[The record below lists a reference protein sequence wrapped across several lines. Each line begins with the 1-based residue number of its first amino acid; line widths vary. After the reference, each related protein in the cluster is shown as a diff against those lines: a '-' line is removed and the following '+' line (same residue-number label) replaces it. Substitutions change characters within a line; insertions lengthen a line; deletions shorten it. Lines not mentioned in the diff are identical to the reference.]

1 MHGFICIVSNEKSF
15 DPISI
20 KWKAD
25 FSFQNE
31 TITRSIK
38 KETYQIE
45 QHTLTKFLPEK
56 LWIDNDEMLFVTEG
70 IVLNLDELIQKY
82 RAKEKEELISLMVN
96 KNPQFFEE
104 FEGDFTGF
112 YYLKKTN
119 KWVVF
124 NNRTG
129 TKKLYYYKDQ
139 SYFIYATDLYT
150 LSKALDELKIKFTQD
165 IQAAYL
171 MLNSGCIFEDLT
183 PIKEVSK
190 LRAGEYLEVNNQQL
204 ECQYYFHLKDIK
216 PTSDSK
222 ETIIN
227 KLDEKFKHAIEL
239 EFKLNEK
246 YNLQN
251 LSTLSGG
258 LDSRMTTLVGY
269 ELGYKEQQLLNFSEP
284 GYADQVISKQ
294 IAEAYQMPIVQH
306 SLQAELLLDIDRVI
320 AVNDGMGIYTACS
333 HVFSVV
339 KDLDIPSSGCTHTG
353 IIGDTVMGN
362 LTDNPQDF
370 QNKLYP
376 SPIVFDMAKEYIEK
390 MIVDYDNNI
399 EMAVI
404 YNSIFINESN
414 GFLYFDL
421 IGATSS
427 PFLNNEFLQ
436 YAFSIPKEYR
446 LNTSLYIDWINK
458 LHPEIGGFTWET
470 IGGKPTNDKIKR
482 FNFRLQR
489 AIIKRLPVK
498 SMWKKGMNP
507 EQLWYDDNEEIKSK
521 LDGYFY
527 DNLDRIDDVKLRN
540 DTKMLYEKGD
550 FDSKARSLTLVGATK
565 LFFS

>member
-82 RAKEKEELISLMVN
+82 RAKDKEELISLMVN
-96 KNPQFFEE
+96 KNGRFFEE
-104 FEGDFTGF
+104 FVGDFTGF

-119 KWVVF
+119 KWVIF

-150 LSKALDELKIKFTQD
+150 LSKAMKELNIKFTQD
-165 IQAAYL
+165 IQAGYL

-190 LRAGEYLEVNNQQL
+190 LRAGEYLEVNNHHL
-204 ECQYYFHLKDIK
+204 ECQSYFHLKDIK

-421 IGATSS
+421 MGATSS